1 MSNTKPQKMKGK
13 FTIVS
18 LTAREILDSRGNPT
32 IEVDCELHDGTLA
45 RAAVP
50 SGASTGSHEAVEL
63 RDGDASRYGGKG
75 VLKAV
80 AKVNEVIAS
89 ALKNMDVRRQVD
101 IDHTMIAL
109 DGTPNKA
116 HLGAN
121 AMLGVS
127 LAVARAG
134 AVASGLP
141 LYQYLG
147 GPSATR
153 LPVPHMNILNG
164 GVHAHWQGADL
175 QEFMIAPYGADNFS
189 QALEWGS
196 EIYHVLQA
204 LLKEKGL
211 SVGIGDEGG
220 FAPRVSSNEE
230 PFKLIVQAIKSA
242 GLTPGD
248 DVGIACD
255 PASSE
260 FYENGKYHL
269 RSENRTL
276 DSAAMSAYYVDL
288 VDRYPLVLL
297 EDGMAQDDWAGWG
310 LLNDALG
317 DRIELVGDDV
327 FCTNPEIIARGIEQ
341 NIANA
346 VLIKLNQIGTLT
358 ETIAATRLAR
368 NNGWGAFVSHR
379 SGETVDSFIA
389 DMTVALDTGHL
400 KAGAPAR
407 GERVE
412 KYNQLLRIEQQLGR
426 AATYAGPNAY
436 VRKPRRQAD

>member
-1 MSNTKPQKMKGK
+1 MNSRFAIGSM
-13 FTIVS
+13 V
-18 LTAREILDSRGNPT
+18 AREILDSRGNPT
-32 IEVDCELHDGTLA
+32 VEVECELQDGVGA

-50 SGASTGSHEAVEL
+50 SGASTGSREAVEL
-63 RDGDASRYGGKG
+63 RDGDAKHYHGKG
-75 VLKAV
+75 VLQAV
-80 AKVNEVIAS
+80 ANVNDVIAQT
-89 ALKNMDVRRQVD
+89 LVGMDVRQQAE
-101 IDHTMIAL
+101 IDLTMIEL
-109 DGTPNKA
+109 DGTPNKSR
-116 HLGAN
+116 LGAN
-121 AMLGVS
+121 AILGVS

-134 AVASGLP
+134 AIASGLP

-147 GPSATR
+147 GQGATR

-164 GVHAHWQGADL
+164 GVHAHWQGADF
-175 QEFMIAPYGADNFS
+175 QEFMIAPFGADNFS

-196 EIYHVLQA
+196 EIYHALQA
-204 LLKEKGL
+204 LLEKKGL
-211 SVGIGDEGG
+211 SVGVGDEGG
-220 FAPRVSSNEE
+220 FAPQVSSNEE
-230 PFKLIVQAIKSA
+230 PFELIVQAIHSA
-242 GLTPGD
+242 GLRPGE

-260 FYENGKYHL
+260 FYENGQYHL
-269 RSENRTL
+269 RSEDRRL
-276 DSAAMSAYYVDL
+276 DATEMTIYYAKL
-288 VDRYPLVLL
+288 IDRYPLVLL

-310 LLNDALG
+310 QLNQALG
-317 DRIELVGDDV
+317 DRIELVGDDI
-327 FCTNPEIIARGIEQ
+327 FCTNPEIISRGIEQ

-379 SGETVDSFIA
+379 SGETIDSFIA

-400 KAGAPAR
+400 KTGAPAR

-426 AATYAGPNAY
+426 AATYAGSAAY
-436 VRKPRRQAD
+436 VRKPQGQSG